1 MNKFIAISIGDI
13 RGVGIEILLNLWIKK
28 KIRNI
33 IIFSNTRY
41 IKKYLKLN
49 NINQSIIS
57 INEKNL
63 YENSLN
69 KNKLLIF
76 NYNAKNEIENS
87 YKSLSISYRITL
99 KYQLKGLIT
108 LPINKE
114 KIIKNFDPKFIGQT
128 EFFQKIDKKKISNMI
143 FYHKKIIITNL
154 TTHIKIKDINK
165 YLSKKNYIFNKI
177 ILLNKVL
184 INDFNIKNPKMII
197 SGLNPHA
204 GENVLIGNEEIKY
217 IKPVLIKL
225 KKRNINIDG
234 IVSGDA
240 LLTKNNIKKY
250 SCFIFIFHDQAL
262 IPFKYISQNS
272 GVNFTSGLKII
283 RVSPDHGTAYKI
295 VGKNIANNK
304 SLLNCFSF
312 INKIYSNRNKAY
324 NHLNNKK

>member
-204 GENVLIGNEEIKY
+204 GENGLIGNEEIKY